1 MSISML
7 DGLLIAVFS
16 MTVVFSVLCILYL
29 VITALSK
36 TLNKVGMASASN
48 AVKQADKQTEVTAP
62 APAAAA
68 TDKDINTVSISTGE
82 LKLINV
88 DEKTAALIMAIVS
101 HESQIPLS
109 ELCFKSIR
117 ALEE

>member
-1 MSISML
+1 MSISVF
-7 DGLLIAVFS
+7 DGLLVSVFS
-16 MTVVFSVLCILYL
+16 MAVVFLVLCFLYFA
-29 VITALSK
+29 VIALSK
-36 TLNKVGMASASN
+36 IIKMGMASASN
-48 AVKQADKQTEVTAP
+48 ADKKVESAVP
-62 APAAAA
+62 APATVA
-68 TDKDINTVSISTGE
+68 TDANVNTVNISTGE